1 MKLVALMKTY
11 LKTKP
16 ELKKTLEEFISLKD

>member
-11 LKTKP
+11 LKAKP
-16 ELKKTLEEFISLKD
+16 EMKKTLEEFISLKD